1 MTALKD
7 HYIRALEYGE
17 SNGKFTLE
25 ALAAAIELTS
35 EQKAQLA
42 LQIHQKQIFNQNASD
57 YINSY
62 EQSPIDLH
70 FSVEDKF
77 RLLNYAA
84 LKEARESSR
93 SATWFA
99 VAALTVSI
107 ISLIISAYLSYM
119 QLNSP
124 INIPTEFV
132 EKIDRLSEGQAETN
146 RAISEL
152 SRRALPQQEP
162 NEKITSP
169 AK

>member
-1 MTALKD
+1 MSALKD
-7 HYIRALEYGE
+7 HYIRALEYAE
-17 SNGKFTLE
+17 SRSNFTLE
-25 ALAAAIELTS
+25 ELATSIGLTS

-42 LQIHQKQIFNQNASD
+42 LQIHQNQIFNQNASD
-57 YINSY
+57 YINNY
-62 EQSPIDLH
+62 ENRVIDLH

-84 LKEARESSR
+84 LQEARESSR

-99 VAALTVSI
+99 VSALAISI

-132 EKIDRLSEGQAETN
+132 EKIDRLSKGQGETN
-146 RAISEL
+146 KAISEL
-152 SRRALPQQEP
+152 SRSISPQREP
-162 NEKITSP
+162 KEKNASP